1 MNGFVEIIN
10 SILNRILNSLFLWGG
25 GSVTGYVTD
34 WDPVSAIYESSVYK
48 AKVTQNHLVKNV
60 FFNNLRN

>member
-10 SILNRILNSLFLWGG
+10 SILNRILNPSFLWSG

-34 WDPVSAIYESSVYK
+34 WDPVSVIYESSVYK